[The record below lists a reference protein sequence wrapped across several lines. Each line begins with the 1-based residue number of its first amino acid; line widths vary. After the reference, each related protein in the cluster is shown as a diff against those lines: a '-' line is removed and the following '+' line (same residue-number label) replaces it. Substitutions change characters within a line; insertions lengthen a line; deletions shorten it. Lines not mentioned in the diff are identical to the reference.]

1 MLSNILVATDGSEA
15 SDRMVEC
22 LTGLGRVGT
31 ERVLLTHVFNV
42 RDVGG
47 LYETLRVD
55 MTPRLDAQ
63 QRVLERAGLRVAAEA
78 HLGVSFVEINAAAD
92 RFDASLVV
100 VGSLGASMLRE
111 ALLGSTAH
119 KILEH
124 ARRPV
129 LLVRLEITN
138 GGDEGRRCRVAC
150 SDRFGHI
157 LFPTDFS
164 DTAERA
170 FAYLEH
176 VVGATGS
183 AVTLLHVQDRAK
195 IERHLHD
202 RLQEFNEIDQARLD
216 RMKEHLE
223 RILEPPPSSNAA
235 WNCRPGSRST
245 RHRPVSRPRHSRS
258 SRCCVRSISSSV
270 PRLASISRRPPLRDR
285 EAAAGDPRSSASG
298 GVRPPGRTRRS
309 SRAARSPSMPRLA
322 GRWCS
327 CAPRGVRPAAATCT
341 RIARSRSSGR
351 FGRLNCARPR
361 VHWVSPTLSCLA
373 TRKVACA
380 HGSLSLGRR

>member
-1 MLSNILVATDGSEA
+1 MLSNILVATDGSET

-22 LTGLGRVGT
+22 LTSLGRVGT

-47 LYETLRVD
+47 VFETLRED
-55 MTPRLDAQ
+55 MTPRLETQ
-63 QRVLERAGLRVAAEA
+63 QSVLERAGFKVVVET
-78 HLGVSFVEINAAAD
+78 HLGIPFVEINAAAD
-92 RFDASLVV
+92 RFEASLVV

-119 KILEH
+119 KVLEN

-129 LLVRLEITN
+129 LLVRLEIAD

-150 SDRFGHI
+150 SDMFGHI

-176 VVGATGS
+176 VVRATGS
-183 AVTLLHVQDRAK
+183 SVTLLHVQDRTK

-223 RILEPPPSSNAA
+223 
-235 WNCRPGSRST
+235 
-245 RHRPVSRPRHSRS
+245 
-258 SRCCVRSISSSV
+258 
-270 PRLASISRRPPLRDR
+270 
-285 EAAAGDPRSSASG
+285 ASG
-298 GVRPPGRTRRS
+298 AGSVSTAIEYGAPISVILNHARRDPFSLVLMGTQGRGFVQEIFLGS
-309 SRAARSPSMPRLA
+309 VANSVARLTPLPVLFVPSIR
-322 GRWCS
+322 
-327 CAPRGVRPAAATCT
+327 
-341 RIARSRSSGR
+341 
-351 FGRLNCARPR
+351 
-361 VHWVSPTLSCLA
+361 
-373 TRKVACA
+373 
-380 HGSLSLGRR
+380 